1 MLCKQLDYDGIFFC
15 SVKPMFEAC
24 WFLGAMFVHTVA
36 GGHGLEAFERYAVS
50 ALQTARLEVV
60 NPIWIAFYVTF

>member
-1 MLCKQLDYDGIFFC
+1 MMEFFC
-15 SVKPMFEAC
+15 SVKPSFEDY

-50 ALQTARLEVV
+50 ALQTARLEVRY
-60 NPIWIAFYVTF
+60 PIWIAFYMTF